1 MRLAVV
7 IVIAIAALFA
17 GGVFYF
23 LLQYMEG
30 VERDA
35 LEFAEASKPG
45 IDAVEVLVA
54 DIDLPAGTEIVSTI
68 LDWQPWPDDSLG
80 DGYVV
85 YNEEEDAADQS
96 SLEEPF
102 YDQIVRRGDLRVET
116 GLGVRHAGDEGVKAV
131 GERCDEHLE
140 QVGIRLDQEDFAR
153 APSHCV

>member
-7 IVIAIAALFA
+7 VVIAIAALFA

-85 YNEEEDAADQS
+85 YNEEEDAAEETTTAEAHEEDAAPEKDVAAEDAPAEDVS
-96 SLEEPF
+96 EDASTEEP
-102 YDQIVRRGDLRVET
+102 Q
-116 GLGVRHAGDEGVKAV
+116 
-131 GERCDEHLE
+131 
-140 QVGIRLDQEDFAR
+140 
-153 APSHCV
+153 